1 MALASPPVKFIQS
14 SLLMTQMPISHHPQL
29 LSYPI
34 PIRKPAGPLN
44 RFCIASRRGV
54 HTLSSVTRQA
64 SSSGD
69 FSPTIGELL
78 SEVSV
83 FKATGEGVVL
93 KDLWDQNEGMAVVA
107 LLRHFGC
114 PCCWELAS
122 ELKAAKSKMESAG
135 VKLIAIGVGE
145 PKKALLFA
153 ERLPFPVD
161 CLYADPGRKAKVLS
175 RFDSLR
181 KAVQNYTIEATPDD
195 RSGVLQQGGMF
206 VFKGKE
212 LVYARK
218 DEGTGDHAPLNDIID
233 ICCQVPVS

>member
-1 MALASPPVKFIQS
+1 MAVAPSSVKYLQSSTPFTLPTQLSPKFHLRFPSTAAARANSTGFGFSTRRSVRRKPPVV
-14 SLLMTQMPISHHPQL
+14 L
-29 LSYPI
+29 
-34 PIRKPAGPLN
+34 R
-44 RFCIASRRGV
+44 AS
-54 HTLSSVTRQA
+54 A
-64 SSSGD
+64 AD
-69 FSPTIGELL
+69 FSPSIGELL
-78 SEVSV
+78 GEVTV
-83 FKATGEGVVL
+83 FKASGEPVVF

-122 ELKAAKSKMESAG
+122 ELKEVKSKFDSSG

-145 PKKALLFA
+145 PKKALLFS

-161 CLYADPGRKAKVLS
+161 SLYADPDRKAKVLS

-181 KAVQNYTIEATPDD
+181 KAVENYTIEATPDD

-212 LVYARK
+212 LLYARK

-233 ICCQVPVS
+233 LCCQVPVA